1 MKKFSTI
8 NEAYTESPIDSES
21 NRVIVEKLKN
31 ALKEEFNAWYGY
43 IVVRDWLVGNC
54 RPEIVKLYEETAKD
68 ELEDHAYWI
77 MQRLSELEATIED
90 ITISPAS
97 WLTAVHTYISPEWSP
112 KYGHQNILNNDKQV
126 IDVLDSL
133 LQNVENEMGAIE
145 TYRDLI
151 EVAQSF
157 KDYTT
162 EKKCKEIL
170 ADEEEHL
177 QLLQDML
184 DDIVA
189 VRNEINPQIE
199 NVNIQ
204 SEE

>member
-1 MKKFSTI
+1 MKRFKQIS
-8 NEAYTESPIDSES
+8 EAYSDLWLDSES
-21 NRVIVEKLKN
+21 RRLIIEKLKN

-43 IVVRDWLVGNC
+43 IIVKEFLVGNC
-54 RPEIVKLYEETAKD
+54 RPEVAKLYEETAKD
-68 ELEDHAYWI
+68 ELEDHAYWL
-77 MQRLSELEATIED
+77 MQRIAELDGTIED
-90 ITISPAS
+90 ITASPAS
-97 WLTAVHTYISPEWSP
+97 WLTADHTYVSP
-112 KYGHQNILNNDKQV
+112 KWSAKYSKQDILPGDEGVV

-133 LQNVENEMGAIE
+133 LENVKNEMGAIE

-151 EVAQSF
+151 ETAALS

-184 DDIVA
+184 DDLVGL
-189 VRNEINPQIE
+189 RNEI
-199 NVNIQ
+199 
-204 SEE
+204 

>member
-1 MKKFSTI
+1 MKKLT
-8 NEAYTESPIDSES
+8 EAYTNNYLSDDSKAL
-21 NRVIVEKLKN
+21 IVSKLKN

-43 IVVRDWLVGNC
+43 IIVKDFLAGNC
-54 RPEIVKLYEETAKD
+54 RPEIAKLYEETAKD

-77 MQRLSELEATIED
+77 MKRISELDGTIED

-97 WLTAVHTYISPEWSP
+97 WLDANHKYLVPKWSS
-112 KYGHQNILNNDKQV
+112 KYDKQDIIPNDDVKV

-133 LQNVENEMGAIE
+133 LINVENEIGAIE
-145 TYRDLI
+145 TYRELVEI
-151 EVAQSF
+151 AQLS

-177 QLLQDML
+177 QELNDML
-184 DDIVA
+184 SDIDA
-189 VRNEINPQIE
+189 LRNEI
-199 NVNIQ
+199 
-204 SEE
+204 

>member
-8 NEAYTESPIDSES
+8 NEYYLDYVNTDT
-21 NRVIVEKLKN
+21 NKLIVEKLKN

-68 ELEDHAYWI
+68 ELEDHAYWL
-77 MQRLSELEATIED
+77 MQRISELNGTIED

-97 WLTAVHTYISPEWSP
+97 WLTADHTYISPKWSG
-112 KYGHQNILNNDKQV
+112 KYDKQDIIDGENKQV

-145 TYRDLI
+145 TYRDII
-151 EVAQSF
+151 ETAQLS
-157 KDYTT
+157 KDYAT
-162 EKKCKEIL
+162 ESKCKEIL

-189 VRNEINPQIE
+189 VRNEIN
-199 NVNIQ
+199 
-204 SEE
+204 